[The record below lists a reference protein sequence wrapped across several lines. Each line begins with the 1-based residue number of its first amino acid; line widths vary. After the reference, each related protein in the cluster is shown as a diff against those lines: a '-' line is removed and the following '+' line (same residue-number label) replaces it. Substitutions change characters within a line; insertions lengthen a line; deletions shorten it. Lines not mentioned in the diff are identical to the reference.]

1 VLQRQV
7 FVRRKAFSS
16 AYFCRLLLFGLILT
30 VGCRAERDAQ
40 LRQLYRDGISFLTE
54 TEAKLRASRSASEA
68 ASVAEN
74 ALPGLRRLIERK
86 RELERRYPELAD
98 VTKREQVHAQFP
110 EFHELR
116 KAARSIYAY
125 GGVLALRYKSDPRFV
140 KASREAW
147 ELMAYF

>member
-1 VLQRQV
+1 
-7 FVRRKAFSS
+7 
-16 AYFCRLLLFGLILT
+16 
-30 VGCRAERDAQ
+30 
-40 LRQLYRDGISFLTE
+40 
-54 TEAKLRASRSASEA
+54 
-68 ASVAEN
+68 
-74 ALPGLRRLIERK
+74 
-86 RELERRYPELAD
+86 
-98 VTKREQVHAQFP
+98 VHAQFP